1 MRFFLGKRTILR
13 GKLRVSGWVYIQY
26 IYKYIYIHP
35 YIAGQLID
43 QRFFMVIYQ
52 IAPAKTILHLKMY
65 FLLNMGIFQ
74 CHVSFQ
80 VCNIFSSFH
89 FKRIQVLSFWAKFH
103 PSWSTDFSETTSS
116 VLPYLSV
123 KRRCITKIHRKN
135 GGTLGARGPL
145 NNQPYITWVFIGFQ
159 IPLQKRDP
167 TRGRFK
173 QLGALRLKGT
183 SLKVFRKNP
192 RGLGGSYHKK
202 SRCISRHRGFF
213 ISEKW

>member
-1 MRFFLGKRTILR
+1 MINLSWWVFLINTTKSLWTKIRNSILHKKNLEFFTIRSLCSIARPLQVQSSQLLESCVNPRWIWMIGLLCLLGK
-13 GKLRVSGWVYIQY
+13 
-26 IYKYIYIHP
+26 
-35 YIAGQLID
+35 
-43 QRFFMVIYQ
+43 MVVFI
-52 IAPAKTILHLKMY
+52 
-65 FLLNMGIFQ
+65 
-74 CHVSFQ
+74 
-80 VCNIFSSFH
+80 
-89 FKRIQVLSFWAKFH
+89 
-103 PSWSTDFSETTSS
+103 
-116 VLPYLSV
+116 
-123 KRRCITKIHRKN
+123 
-135 GGTLGARGPL
+135 GARGPL